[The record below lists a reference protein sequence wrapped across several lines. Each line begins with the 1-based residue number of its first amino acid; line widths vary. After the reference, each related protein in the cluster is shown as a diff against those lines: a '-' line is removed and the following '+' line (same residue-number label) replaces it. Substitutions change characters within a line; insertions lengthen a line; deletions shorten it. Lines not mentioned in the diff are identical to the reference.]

1 MTSSAT
7 SSLGVLTGLS
17 AIGMV
22 FLLVVLGLRHARQKQ
37 EQDHAERMRALE
49 LGVPLATQHAW
60 PAAVCIAIG
69 AVMPVC
75 ALLMALIASAVVG
88 RSPQSQPAEALLGLD
103 ESHTAFLAMVWG
115 TSSMV
120 GLSGVIAGAVL
131 AWRLLS
137 RKPRRDFDAFPDH
150 ATAKPAFDPDA
161 FDTVGRRG

>member
-7 SSLGVLTGLS
+7 SSLGVLAGLS
-17 AIGMV
+17 GIGMV

-37 EQDHAERMRALE
+37 EQGHAERMRSLE

-75 ALLMALIASAVVG
+75 ALLMALIASAIVG
-88 RSPQSQPAEALLGLD
+88 RPQQSAEAFVGLD
-103 ESHTAFLAMVWG
+103 ESHIAFLAMVWG
-115 TSSMV
+115 TSSLV
-120 GLSGVIAGAVL
+120 GLAGVIAGAVL

-137 RKPRRDFDAFPDH
+137 RKPRRDSDTFPAS

-161 FDTVGRRG
+161 YDTVGSRG